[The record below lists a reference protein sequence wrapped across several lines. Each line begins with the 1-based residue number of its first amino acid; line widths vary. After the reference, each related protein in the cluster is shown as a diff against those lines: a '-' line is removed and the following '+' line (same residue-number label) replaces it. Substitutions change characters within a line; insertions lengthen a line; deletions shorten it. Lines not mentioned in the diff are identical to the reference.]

1 MNKNFSRDIDVCELD
16 DRVLEL
22 INSFAVKPM
31 EKDELFTFN
40 VVLCDNEVDRDFER
54 FDNTAIEKLADMF
67 IGKTGI
73 FDHSMKSSDQTARIF
88 DTQVVTDASKRTS
101 YGETY
106 KFLKAKA
113 YMPLIEKNA
122 DLVREISAGI
132 KKEVSVNC
140 SISKRICSIC
150 KNDAHS
156 SSCRHIK
163 GKKYGNSICHHILTD
178 PTDAYEWSFVAVPA
192 QKNAGI
198 TKSFKERTVDFLSQ
212 EGIFSVLK
220 SVDSSVTL
228 TQNQSKQLLEEIEK
242 LEKKAKE
249 GEEYRTFLKSEVM
262 RLSIGAMPQIS
273 SKSIENI
280 CNNLP
285 ICELKSLKSDFE
297 KAFEKLD
304 GKPQLSKIS
313 EDEKD
318 TNTNKDFMI

>member
-1 MNKNFSRDIDVCELD
+1 MNKNFSRDIDVCELCESD
-16 DRVLEL
+16 LEL
-22 INSFAVKPM
+22 INSFAVKPLQ
-31 EKDELFTFN
+31 KDDLFTFN

-54 FDNTAIEKLADMF
+54 FDKTAIEKLSKMF
-67 IGKTGI
+67 VGKTGI

-88 DTQVVTDASKRTS
+88 DTEVVSDASKRTS
-101 YGETY
+101 YGEAYTY
-106 KFLKAKA
+106 LKAKA

-122 DLVREISAGI
+122 DLISEIGAGI

-150 KNDAHS
+150 KNDVHS
-156 SSCRHIK
+156 SKCRHIK
-163 GKKYGNSICHHILTD
+163 GQRYNNKICHHVLTD

-212 EGIFSVLK
+212 DSIFSVLK

-249 GEEYRTFLKSEVM
+249 GEEYRAFLKSEVM

-285 ICELKSLKSDFE
+285 LCELKSLKSDFE
-297 KAFEKLD
+297 KAFENLD
-304 GKPQLSKIS
+304 GKPQLSSIPKS
-313 EDEKD
+313 ETSINE
-318 TNTNKDFMI
+318 DFMI